1 MIKEQTN
8 NNVGDVTED
17 KIYEK
22 QTTTGRIVDSV
33 PLLRFKTFF
42 VNFKIW
48 NINEPDC
55 SLHQSDSVYESYM
68 KVEN

>member
-8 NNVGDVTED
+8 NNVGDITED

-33 PLLRFKTFF
+33 PLLRFKPFLLILKF
-42 VNFKIW
+42 EK
-48 NINEPDC
+48 
-55 SLHQSDSVYESYM
+55 
-68 KVEN
+68 